1 MVESRPADRA
11 VANGPKPQ
19 AATSPIV
26 KLSALFVAVTMLVIG
41 NGLSGTLVGV
51 RAESEGMS
59 SVTIG
64 LMMSAY
70 FLGFAA
76 GSYYASR
83 LIESVGHIRAFAA
96 LASICSA
103 LAIAYPLF
111 IAPVAWF
118 LFRLLFGACY
128 AGLVVVI
135 ESWLNASAE
144 PAQRGRMLAIYNV
157 ILVLGYVASQPLLTL
172 ASTESFVLFA
182 VTSIFL
188 SLALV
193 PITLTRAGIPGKTAA
208 DRVSMKRLFQ
218 LSPLGFAGAFAVG
231 MAMSAFWG
239 MGPVFAARVGF
250 EDEGIALFMAIT
262 MSGAL
267 ALTWP
272 LGRLSDMIDRRF
284 VIIAAS
290 AIAALAALAIAALPE
305 RPSAALMGAGF
316 AFVGLAIPIYSISI
330 AHVNDRIAEGE
341 VVAVASRLVLIYGA
355 GAALGPLLA
364 SFSMRLLGAHGLFV
378 YISATLGLL
387 SLFGVIR
394 LGFRGE
400 GVLWPKRGFIIIPR
414 TTHVSLQLHRD
425 RRGQGPGRPAGA

>member
-1 MVESRPADRA
+1 MVESRPADGA
-11 VANGPKPQ
+11 VAKGPKPQ

-26 KLSALFVAVTMLVIG
+26 KLSALFVTVTMLVIG

-76 GSYYASR
+76 GSYYAPR

-103 LAIAYPLF
+103 LAIAYPLV
-111 IAPVAWF
+111 IAPIAWF

-193 PITLTRAGIPGKTAA
+193 PITLTRAGIPG
-208 DRVSMKRLFQ
+208 
-218 LSPLGFAGAFAVG
+218 SPLKVG
-231 MAMSAFWG
+231 RQ
-239 MGPVFAARVGF
+239 PC
-250 EDEGIALFMAIT
+250 
-262 MSGAL
+262 
-267 ALTWP
+267 
-272 LGRLSDMIDRRF
+272 
-284 VIIAAS
+284 
-290 AIAALAALAIAALPE
+290 
-305 RPSAALMGAGF
+305 
-316 AFVGLAIPIYSISI
+316 
-330 AHVNDRIAEGE
+330 
-341 VVAVASRLVLIYGA
+341 
-355 GAALGPLLA
+355 
-364 SFSMRLLGAHGLFV
+364 
-378 YISATLGLL
+378 
-387 SLFGVIR
+387 
-394 LGFRGE
+394 
-400 GVLWPKRGFIIIPR
+400 
-414 TTHVSLQLHRD
+414 
-425 RRGQGPGRPAGA
+425 